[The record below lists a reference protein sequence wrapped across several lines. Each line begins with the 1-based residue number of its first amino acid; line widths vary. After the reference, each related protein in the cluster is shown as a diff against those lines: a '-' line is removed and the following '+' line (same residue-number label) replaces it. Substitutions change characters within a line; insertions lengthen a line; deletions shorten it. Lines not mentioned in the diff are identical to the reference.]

1 MKATN
6 LMQACNQS
14 NTCITIGLPDKPK
27 PHIVSNHSKGDE
39 PSCNI
44 EPHLKQLPNR
54 KRQLTSQAEYTRTQC
69 CVEYLIVN
77 FHIVAF
83 K

>member
-14 NTCITIGLPDKPK
+14 NACITIGLPDKPK

-44 EPHLKQLPNR
+44 EPSKA
-54 KRQLTSQAEYTRTQC
+54 TT
-69 CVEYLIVN
+69 
-77 FHIVAF
+77 
-83 K
+83 